1 MNTPFELD
9 KKSKITP
16 VMQQWYH
23 IKEQHPDYILFFRM
37 GDFYE
42 FFYDDAVKMSEELDL
57 KLTTRGTDE
66 NNNPIPL
73 AGIPVKALNDN
84 LTKVI
89 NKKIPVTV
97 AEQTEELMKF
107 GSKEFFGREVSQIIT
122 PGTVLDPDLLSNRSN
137 NFLSAI
143 HYDSKL
149 LGADKKRFGIT
160 FIDVSTGEFQI
171 SEFDTKDAL
180 LNQLYRYS
188 PVEIILSPQ
197 IKEINI
203 ETDIQKIL
211 QEVLF
216 FEGEKTDFNYD
227 EAYKQLTSF
236 YNTHS
241 LDGFGLESYKAGI
254 SAAGAI
260 FSILKNRQIE
270 ILRKNPQIEST
281 ENYLSIDLIARKNL
295 ELEQNQRDGT
305 LKGTLLWVF
314 DQTHT
319 TMGAR
324 KLRSW
329 LRKPTRNIHEINN
342 RLDAVESL
350 YEDLLL
356 REELI
361 SVLKNFPDIERLA
374 TKLNTGSFNPRD
386 ALRLNAGLKILPK
399 LLILLKNSQSI
410 SSSKLLLTI
419 INNLKLSPE
428 ITDLI
433 DSAIKDD
440 SPIFLADGG
449 TIKEGFDNDLDQL
462 FDIKDKGSNWLSKFE
477 EKEQRRVNEN
487 LRRVGKKEAKLKL
500 SYTRGHGYYIE
511 LRSGLPVPGDYNIS
525 RSLKDRTRYTTTD
538 LQEMATKIL
547 NAEEQIKE
555 REEFLFKEKII
566 SIMKN
571 NIEIF
576 LSNAAV
582 ISSLDVL
589 LTFAKLANSYS
600 YTRPEI
606 SEEYNLEI
614 IKGRHPVV
622 ERILPFG
629 EFITNNTFLNEKERV
644 LIITGANMGGKSTY
658 LRQVALISILA
669 HMGSFVPAEYAKI
682 SLLDRIFTRVGVV
695 DDIWRGQ
702 SHFMVEM
709 NETANVLN
717 NATKSSLII
726 LDEIGRGTST
736 NTGLAIAS
744 SVTEYLLSNI
754 KCKTIFATHFHQLNN
769 LALQLTGIKNY
780 HVAIEYDNDDLI
792 FLYKLV
798 EGGTDE
804 SYGVEIAKLA
814 GFPGKVVENA
824 LALRKSID
832 KENNNY
838 QIKFSHKNGSKKE
851 KKTES
856 VLQDQNKIKFKKSS
870 LKSFILPLNQQ
881 KVINEVTFAKLD
893 HLTAFE
899 ALNLIK
905 KWKEEL
911 SENNK

>member
-23 IKEQHPDYILFFRM
+23 IKNQYPDYILFFRM

-42 FFYDDAVKMSEELDL
+42 FFFDDAVKMSGELEL

-66 NNNPIPL
+66 NGDPIPL
-73 AGIPVKALNDN
+73 AGIPVKALNEN
-84 LTKVI
+84 LTKII
-89 NKKIPVTV
+89 NKKIPVAV
-97 AEQTEELMKF
+97 AEQTNELQNF
-107 GSKEFFGREVSQIIT
+107 GNKEFFGREVRQIIT

-137 NFLSAI
+137 NFLSAV
-143 HYDSKL
+143 HFNNKL
-149 LGADKKRFGIT
+149 IAENKKQFGIS

-171 SEFDTKDAL
+171 SEFETKDAF

-211 QEVLF
+211 TDVLF
-216 FEGEKTDFNYD
+216 FEGQKTDFNY
-227 EAYKQLTSF
+227 ENAYKQLTLF

-241 LDGFGLESYKAGI
+241 LDGFGLENYRAGI

-260 FSILKNRQIE
+260 FSILSDRKIE
-270 ILRKNPQIEST
+270 IMKKKPQLESSD
-281 ENYLSIDLIARKNL
+281 NYLSIDLIARKNL
-295 ELEQNQRDGT
+295 ELEQNQRDT
-305 LKGTLLWVF
+305 TVKGTLLWVF
-314 DQTHT
+314 DQTQT
-319 TMGAR
+319 MMGAR

-329 LRKPTRNIHEINN
+329 LRKPSRNIHEIND

-350 YEDLLL
+350 YKDLML

-361 SVLKNFPDIERLA
+361 SVLNNFPDIERLA
-374 TKLNTGSFNPRD
+374 TKLNSGSFNPRD
-386 ALRLNAGLKILPK
+386 ALKLNSGLKILPDLQN
-399 LLILLKNSQSI
+399 LLQNSQSVL
-410 SSSKLLLTI
+410 SSKLLKSI
-419 INNLKLSPE
+419 ISDLKSSPD

-433 DSAIKDD
+433 DSAINDD
-440 SPIFLADGG
+440 SPVYIMEGG
-449 TIKEGFDNDLDQL
+449 IIREGFDDDLDEL
-462 FDIKDKGSNWLSKFE
+462 FAIKAKGSSWLSEFE
-477 EKEQRRVNEN
+477 EKEQRRVNDT
-487 LRRVGKKEAKLKL
+487 LHLAGKKDAKLKL
-500 SYTRGHGYYIE
+500 SYTKGHGYYLE
-511 LRSGLPVPGDYNIS
+511 LRSGLPVPDDYKIS
-525 RSLKDRTRYTTTD
+525 RSLKDRTRYITSE

-547 NAEEQIKE
+547 NAEDQIRE
-555 REEFLFKEKII
+555 REEYLFKEKILSTLKEEIENFHVNANVI
-566 SIMKN
+566 SI
-571 NIEIF
+571 
-576 LSNAAV
+576 
-582 ISSLDVL
+582 LDVL

-606 SEEYNLEI
+606 TEGYDIEI
-614 IKGRHPVV
+614 INGRHPIV

-629 EFITNNTFLNEKERV
+629 EFITNNTFLNNQERI

-669 HMGSFVPAEYAKI
+669 HMGSFVPAEFAKI

-717 NATKSSLII
+717 NATKNSLII

-744 SVTEYLLSNI
+744 SVTEYLLTKV
-754 KCKTIFATHFHQLNN
+754 KCKTLFATHFHQLNN
-769 LALQLTGIKNY
+769 LALQLSGIKNY
-780 HVAIEYDNDDLI
+780 HVSIEYDNDDLI
-792 FLYKLV
+792 FLHKLV

-804 SYGVEIAKLA
+804 SYGIEIAKLA
-814 GFPGKVVENA
+814 GFPEKVVNNA
-824 LALRKSID
+824 LSLRKSID
-832 KENNNY
+832 KDNNDHQLKLSN
-838 QIKFSHKNGSKKE
+838 KNGTQKDE
-851 KKTES
+851 EPETIFHN
-856 VLQDQNKIKFKKSS
+856 QNKIKYKKSS
-870 LKSFILPLNQQ
+870 LKSFIMPLEQQ
-881 KVINEVTFAKLD
+881 RVINEVSSTKLD

-905 KWKEEL
+905 KWKDEL
-911 SENNK
+911 LKNTK